1 MLCSRKIA
9 ISLPLKRSGPPH
21 SIVFFFEQYS
31 KNLKLTL
38 LLRFHDFYQISV
50 TKEFQQKIR
59 KFYPSHFFGA
69 LFQNDC
75 KSYENIL
82 SERNNQNETCQIF
95 LSYILTKFQKRSY
108 FYTFLQRKKILFSI
122 PHLNDFFKM
131 KIIKFPHNLFFFKSS
146 FLTTYFV

>member
-1 MLCSRKIA
+1 MYLILQQLCNWQKREYNALQSQNSDFFTPKKVGTS
-9 ISLPLKRSGPPH
+9 SLKS
-21 SIVFFFEQYS
+21 FFEKYS

-95 LSYILTKFQKRSY
+95 LSYILTKFQKEDI
-108 FYTFLQRKKILFSI
+108 FM
-122 PHLNDFFKM
+122 PFFREKEFCSQSL
-131 KIIKFPHNLFFFKSS
+131 I
-146 FLTTYFV
+146 